1 MLKTFEGLPI
11 YAVTSLT
18 FLPRYCAGS
27 SSALSVEAQP
37 ASSDMANI
45 RKILPM
51 IYLPLQKNCFDTI
64 KLNVNRLEPRVR
76 LRLGRD

>member
-18 FLPRYCAGS
+18 FLPRYWAGS

-64 KLNVNRLEPRVR
+64 KLNVNMIRAKSSIKTRP
-76 LRLGRD
+76 